1 MTEVV
6 QAVGAVDRRVS
17 SIERDGVAAKVVEA
31 SRTYRAD
38 IEDVWDGCTSAERL
52 PRWFLPISG
61 DLRPGG
67 RFQFEGNAG
76 GAIERCESPS
86 LLAVTWEYGG
96 EISWVEVRLS
106 GSQEGTVLQ
115 LTHTAPLDA
124 ERWKEFGPGAV
135 GVGWD
140 TTLYGL
146 GLHLES
152 GEAIDPAEAQAW
164 MTSPEGIDFLT
175 AASGE
180 WGRASVAAGEAPE
193 AAEAAAART
202 TAAYTAAGA

>member
-6 QAVGAVDRRVS
+6 QAIGAVDRRVY

-38 IEDVWDGCTSAERL
+38 MEDVWDACTSAERL

-115 LTHTAPLDA
+115 LTHTAQLDA

-180 WGRASVAAGEAPE
+180 WGRASVTAGEAPE

-202 TAAYTAAGA
+202 TAAYTAAGP

>member
-1 MTEVV
+1 MTELV
-6 QAVGAVDRRVS
+6 QAVGAVDRRVYS
-17 SIERDGVAAKVVEA
+17 AERDGVAVKVVEA
-31 SRTYRAD
+31 SRTYRA
-38 IEDVWDGCTSAERL
+38 EMADVWDACTSAERL

-76 GAIERCESPS
+76 GAIQRCESPS

-96 EISWVEVRLS
+96 EISWVEVRLG

-115 LTHTAPLDA
+115 LTHTAAVDA

-140 TTLYGL
+140 TALYGL

-152 GEAIDPAEAQAW
+152 GESIDPAEAQAW

-180 WGRASVAAGEAPE
+180 WGKASVAAGEAPE

-202 TAAYTAAGA
+202 TAAYTNAEG